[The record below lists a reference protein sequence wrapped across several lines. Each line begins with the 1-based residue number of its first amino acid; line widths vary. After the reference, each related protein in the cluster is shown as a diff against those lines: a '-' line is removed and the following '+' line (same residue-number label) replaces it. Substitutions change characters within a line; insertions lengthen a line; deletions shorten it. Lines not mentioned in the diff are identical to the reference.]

1 MHTHVYFLLLYL
13 ECESRLL
20 VCCVFEV
27 VTVHGDNLITSPQ
40 LTAQV
45 RRSSRQD
52 ERYEDPFSIL
62 TSNNIETEAG
72 RSLGENYRSRSPVKR
87 LRHKLS
93 FLLFQNR
100 TFDTRQ
106 SVSGKNKS
114 VYPDS
119 TTGQNQLKGFNNGRR
134 GEEWE
139 NKPRYKLPAHRIR
152 IDTTSAHEAVTKQT
166 GIVSRGDS
174 ILNPFK

>member
-1 MHTHVYFLLLYL
+1 MTTPREQSSRVRFIVSIRVVHAHTHVYFILLYL

-27 VTVHGDNLITSPQ
+27 VTVHRDNLITSPQ

-72 RSLGENYRSRSPVKR
+72 RSLGENYRSRSPV
-87 LRHKLS
+87 
-93 FLLFQNR
+93 
-100 TFDTRQ
+100 
-106 SVSGKNKS
+106 
-114 VYPDS
+114 
-119 TTGQNQLKGFNNGRR
+119 
-134 GEEWE
+134 
-139 NKPRYKLPAHRIR
+139 
-152 IDTTSAHEAVTKQT
+152 
-166 GIVSRGDS
+166 
-174 ILNPFK
+174 